1 MASPALLDA
10 VTRAFA
16 MVCLADGRVSPLEER
31 HFLSFIE
38 HDAVLRHAASRIVRL
53 GWANTLRE
61 LGKTKDFSAHALGIA
76 TLATSAEDRE
86 TVMRAAQAALVA
98 DQEDKPNENGAIRA
112 LAIALKLDP
121 EKY

>member
-16 MVCLADGRVSPLEER
+16 MVCLADGRVNPLEER

-38 HDAVLRHAASRIVRL
+38 HDPVLRHSPTRTVRA
-53 GWANTLRE
+53 GWVKALKL
-61 LGKTKDFSAHALGIA
+61 LGKTKDFSAPALAVA
-76 TLATSAEDRE
+76 TLVTSAADRE
-86 TVMRAAQAALVA
+86 TVMRAAQSALVA

>member
-10 VTRAFA
+10 AARAFA
-16 MVCLADGRVSPLEER
+16 MVCLADGRVTPLEER

-38 HDAVLRHAASRIVRL
+38 HDAALRQSAGRSVRAA
-53 GWANTLRE
+53 WATALRE
-61 LGKTKDFSAHALGIA
+61 VGRTKEFEAPVLAIAALVHSTA
-76 TLATSAEDRE
+76 DKE

-98 DQEDKPNENGAIRA
+98 DQEDKPNENAAIRA

-121 EKY
+121 EEY

>member
-1 MASPALLDA
+1 
-10 VTRAFA
+10 
-16 MVCLADGRVSPLEER
+16 MVCLADGRISPLEER

-38 HDAVLRHAASRIVRL
+38 HDPVLRHAPSRAVRA
-53 GWANTLRE
+53 GWVSTLKL
-61 LGKTKDFSAHALGIA
+61 LGKTKDFSAPALAIA
-76 TLATSAEDRE
+76 TLATSADDRE

-112 LAIALKLDP
+112 LALALKLDP

>member
-1 MASPALLDA
+1 MPSPNLLDA

-16 MVCLADGRVSPLEER
+16 MVCLADGRVTPLEER

-38 HDAVLRHAASRIVRL
+38 HDPVLRHSPSRTVRT
-53 GWANTLRE
+53 GWVNALKL
-61 LGKTKDFSAHALGIA
+61 LGKTRDFSPPSLAIA
-76 TLATSAEDRE
+76 TLVTSAADRE

-112 LAIALKLDP
+112 LALALKLDP